1 MNPLKIYICFFSD
14 EVSCEIKVFRDI
26 ATLRSSWDNDFQS
39 GPWAFSVVHVG
50 YDLPEYEEASVKE
63 ALQKHVS
70 VSKPVLLSE
79 AAKWSLPS
87 LYSVCS
93 SSPISYCHFH
103 NRDESCPLYLALK
116 EWGYE
121 HEDVHLNGHARPK
134 HRASVYKKEDAKG
147 WIADLYEDEEETAEQ
162 LLAYGISNDEEFV
175 RDRGDLEKETLYKA
189 DNYRFEK
196 LQKHTDPD
204 DPFSVLKIAPKWL
217 LECSV
222 EQIELSV
229 RVANVF
235 KREGIETLQD
245 LLDKFKLIDLLRMQN
260 MGRKSV
266 STLAESIINAYS
278 DNRSNPEMMSL
289 EHSISSSNVPFDN
302 KGLEAVP
309 LHSHIAKA
317 LNDLPDNA
325 TKILTARLGFD
336 GNKPLTL
343 QQLGEMFGVSRE
355 RIRQIEKKH
364 LNRVIQ
370 RELWD
375 DLLTYKVEN
384 LLETKSTPLF
394 LEMLGV
400 EDPWFEGFEDK
411 LESLEEI
418 LPRFSEGKIQVIHF
432 ENSKILTL
440 LEQKSFD
447 SVIKN
452 IKDTVYSKADAAWSK
467 EKISDYI
474 KTELF
479 AHRIENLFP
488 MIWEHIS
495 ENMHF
500 AKTSDG
506 EEILTG
512 IGRSADNLVMI
523 VLEEA
528 DKPLH
533 YSEIHERVLALGDRN
548 VDIRRVQNAL
558 VTNSAAKLYDRGT
571 YGTLKHLPYDD
582 EVKEEILSFAEE
594 IVSKGP
600 EEKQWHLS
608 EILEKLAEEDLSVPS
623 EITTYE
629 MAIILDKSDE
639 LICLGKN
646 IWVSKHQEGL
656 TNYDRIQAMDAFI
669 TILER
674 AGKPLKTKELK
685 RRVSEY
691 RGISAAMQ
699 ISPNDVLIRTS
710 SDSWGLINRDIP
722 LSKEQIYDA
731 LNLLHDRLNNNQKGA
746 HISEIKDLLVQDGF
760 AYPDDMDP
768 YVFLSLCYLDKRLK
782 AHYGHLIGLTSWN
795 SPRRENVASAFKK
808 AYADVGT
815 TFTLDE
821 IYERIKFYLQR
832 KIDRIKIS
840 NSISASDAVYDKE
853 REVWEKPEAKRD
865 QNNEDNGNNEVYY
878 AVASAQGG

>member
-1 MNPLKIYICFFSD
+1 MNPLKIYICFFS
-14 EVSCEIKVFRDI
+14 EEAGCKTKVFRDI
-26 ATLRSSWDNDFQS
+26 ATLRSAWDNDFKS
-39 GPWAFSVVHVG
+39 APWTFSIVHVG
-50 YDLPEYEEASVKE
+50 YDLPEYEVASITEAI
-63 ALQKHVS
+63 QKHVLIS
-70 VSKPVLLSE
+70 RPVLLSE

-87 LYSVCS
+87 LYSTCS

-116 EWGYE
+116 EWDYE
-121 HEDVHLNGHARPK
+121 HEDVRLNGHARPK
-134 HRASVYKKEDAKG
+134 HRTSSYKKEDAKG
-147 WIADLYEDEEETAEQ
+147 WIADLYEDDEETAEQ
-162 LLAYGISNDEEFV
+162 LFSCGISNDDEFLSV
-175 RDRGDLEKETLYKA
+175 RDDLEKEILYKA

-196 LQKHTDPD
+196 LQKYTTPD
-204 DPFSVLKIAPKWL
+204 DPFSILKIAPKWL
-217 LECSV
+217 LECSI

-229 RVANVF
+229 RVTNVF
-235 KREGIETLQD
+235 KREGVESLQD
-245 LLDKFKLIDLLRMQN
+245 LIDKFTLIDLLRRQN

-266 STLAESIINAYS
+266 STLTESIINAYS
-278 DNRSNPEMMSL
+278 DNRTNPAMMSL
-289 EHSISSSNVPFDN
+289 EHSISPSDTLFDN
-302 KGLEAVP
+302 QGLEAIP

-343 QQLGEMFGVSRE
+343 QQLGEMFGVTRE

-384 LLETKSTPLF
+384 LLEIKSSPLF

-411 LESLEEI
+411 PECLEEI
-418 LPRFSEGKIQVIHF
+418 LTRFSEGKIQVVHF
-432 ENSKILTL
+432 ENNKILSL
-440 LEQKSFD
+440 LEQKAFD

-452 IKDTVYSKADAAWSK
+452 IKDTVYSKVDASWSK
-467 EKISDYI
+467 DKTSDYI
-474 KTELF
+474 KTELL

-488 MIWEHIS
+488 MVWEHVS

-500 AKTSDG
+500 AKTPDG

-512 IGRSADNLVMI
+512 VGRSADNLVMI

-528 DKPLH
+528 DQPLH
-533 YSEIHERVLALGDRN
+533 YSEIHKRVLAIGDRN
-548 VDIRRVQNAL
+548 VDIRRVQSAL
-558 VTNSAAKLYDRGT
+558 VTNPSAKLYDRGT
-571 YGTLKHLPYDD
+571 YGTLKHLPYSN
-582 EVKEEILSFAEE
+582 EIKEEILSFAEE
-594 IVSKGP
+594 IVSEGP
-600 EEKQWHLS
+600 QEKQWHLS
-608 EILEKLAEEDLSVPS
+608 EILEKMAEEDLSIPS

-674 AGKPLKTKELK
+674 AGTPLKTKELK

-731 LNLLHDRLNNNQKGA
+731 LNLIHDRLNANRKGG
-746 HISEIKDLLVQDGF
+746 HISEIKDFLIQDGF
-760 AYPDDMDP
+760 AYPEDMDP
-768 YVFLSLCYLDKRLK
+768 YVFLSLCHLDKRLK
-782 AHYGHLIGLTSWN
+782 VHYGHLIALASWN
-795 SPRRENVASAFKK
+795 SPRRENISSSFKK
-808 AYADVGT
+808 AYADVGP

-821 IYERIKFYLQR
+821 IHQRVQFYLER

-840 NSISASDAVYDKE
+840 NAISTSDAIYDKE
-853 REVWEKPEAKRD
+853 REVWDKPKTE
-865 QNNEDNGNNEVYY
+865 QNQEDEGDDNGEMYY